1 MTAAP
6 PTAPEEEEAGRA
18 AEASP
23 FARVPELDGLRG
35 LAILLV
41 VIWHL
46 FVVVVAWPPGSS
58 FFIAAYFLRW
68 TWSGVD
74 LFFVLSGFLIGGI
87 LLDARES
94 KHYFKT
100 FYLRRI
106 FRIVPL
112 YAVAVISYAVL
123 SSFASTS
130 PYLHATGLFRDEW
143 PLAPYLLFLQ
153 NVWSGIVGQW
163 GPTWLSVTWSLAVE
177 EQFYLLLPF
186 VVRFLKRPALTFLLV
201 ALIVLAPVVRV
212 ALFDLRNGAFWSYM
226 ELPSR
231 LDALGLGALVAV
243 LSRSPAAWAFVSK
256 HWRLFYVTCGLFTL
270 RILWHT
276 LRGEAG
282 PGSRAM
288 SYSGY
293 TSFAV
298 LYVSLLLIVLIRK
311 QSFLARLARL
321 RTLRYLGGVSYF
333 VYLFHQS
340 VSSGLRALLANAET
354 TSAAHL
360 WISVLA
366 FAVLLALAQLS
377 WTWFEKPLIDR
388 GHRYRY

>member
-6 PTAPEEEEAGRA
+6 PTAPTEEEAGRA
-18 AEASP
+18 ADAP
-23 FARVPELDGLRG
+23 GGRVPELDGLRG
-35 LAILLV
+35 LAILFV

-46 FVVVVAWPPGSS
+46 FVTVVAYPPGSS
-58 FFIAAYFLRW
+58 YSIAAYFLRW

-74 LFFVLSGFLIGGI
+74 LFFVLSGFLIAGI

-94 KHYFKT
+94 EHYFHT

-123 SSFASTS
+123 SSFVSTS
-130 PYLHATGLFRDEW
+130 SYLQATGLFRDEW

-177 EQFYLLLPF
+177 EQFYLFLPF
-186 VVRFLKRPALTFLLV
+186 VVRFLKRPALTFQLA

-256 HWRLFYVTCGLFTL
+256 HWRLFYLTCGLFAL

-276 LRGEAG
+276 LRGEAA

-293 TSFAV
+293 SSFAL
-298 LYVSLLLIVLIRK
+298 LYVSLLLIVLVRK
-311 QSFLARLARL
+311 QSLLARLARFKA
-321 RTLRYLGGVSYF
+321 LRYLGGVSYF
-333 VYLFHQS
+333 VYLFHQNI
-340 VSSGLRALLANAET
+340 SSGLRALLANADT
-354 TSAAHL
+354 TPAGHL

-366 FAVLLALAQLS
+366 FAALLGLAQLS